1 MNDITA
7 RILFSIS
14 DRKRRKRQGQNHLR
28 LIDIGTVAMDGTP
41 FAVTPKSERRLAGRV
56 AGNGS
61 FF

>member
-7 RILFSIS
+7 RVLFLIS
-14 DRKRRKRQGQNHLR
+14 DRKKRKRQGQNHLR
-28 LIDIGTVAMDGTP
+28 LIDGTP